1 LHRAFGNQPQKPLA
15 SCRSKIINT
24 LKSNLVILGKH
35 KFASNVMEKCLEY
48 GTEDECRMLVGLILK
63 DSNEKSSGDDSAL
76 QTLTRD
82 QYGNYVIQ
90 KALEVIVTLL
100 HCSALISVALI

>member
-1 LHRAFGNQPQKPLA
+1 M
-15 SCRSKIINT
+15 S
-24 LKSNLVILGKH
+24 LGKH

-48 GTEDECRMLVGLILK
+48 GTEDERRMLVGLILK

-76 QTLTRD
+76 QTLTKD

-90 KALEVIVTLL
+90 KALEVITAFLL
-100 HCSALISVALI
+100 CSISFLVAPH